1 MKNLVKKACEKIEI
15 SLNDE
20 QAQKFENY
28 YNLLTE
34 WNEKINL
41 TRIVEPQ
48 EVALKHFADSLTV
61 LKYCDIPQNASVIDV
76 GTGAGFP
83 GIPLKI
89 YRPDIKL
96 TLLDSLNKRVNF
108 LNEVAKKNNL
118 EIKTLH
124 SRAEDAGR
132 KKDEREKYDTA
143 LSRAVARI
151 NVLCEYCIPFLKIG
165 GNFIAMKGPDLSEE
179 LDEAKSAIKLLGG
192 EINSVNEFTLDGAGK
207 RTIVVIKKIKPT
219 PNAYPRISGKIKS
232 KPL

>member
-28 YNLLTE
+28 YNLLIE
-34 WNEKINL
+34 WNEKFNL

-61 LKYCDIPQNASVIDV
+61 LKYCDIPKSASVIDV

-96 TLLDSLNKRVNF
+96 TLLDSLNKRVIF

-132 KKDEREKYDTA
+132 KKDERSKYDTA
-143 LSRAVARI
+143 LSRAVARL

-179 LDEAKSAIKLLGG
+179 VDEAKSAIKLLGG
-192 EINSVNEFTLDGAGK
+192 EIISVNEFNLDGAGK

>member
-61 LKYCDIPQNASVIDV
+61 LKYCDIPQNAFVIDV

-143 LSRAVARI
+143 LSRAVARL

-192 EINSVNEFTLDGAGK
+192 EINSVNEFNLDGAGK

-219 PNAYPRISGKIKS
+219 PNAHPRISGKIKS

>member
-61 LKYCDIPQNASVIDV
+61 LKYCDIPKNASVIDV

-143 LSRAVARI
+143 LSRAVARL

-165 GNFIAMKGPDLSEE
+165 GIFIAMKGPDLSEE

-192 EINSVNEFTLDGAGK
+192 EIISVNEFNLDVAGK
-207 RTIVVIKKIKPT
+207 RTIVVIKKIKTT

>member
-61 LKYCDIPQNASVIDV
+61 LKYCDIPKNASVIDV

>member
-1 MKNLVKKACEKIEI
+1 M
-15 SLNDE
+15 
-20 QAQKFENY
+20 
-28 YNLLTE
+28 
-34 WNEKINL
+34 
-41 TRIVEPQ
+41 
-48 EVALKHFADSLTV
+48 
-61 LKYCDIPQNASVIDV
+61 
-76 GTGAGFP
+76 
-83 GIPLKI
+83 
-89 YRPDIKL
+89 
-96 TLLDSLNKRVNF
+96 DSLNKRVNF

-143 LSRAVARI
+143 LSRAVARL

-165 GNFIAMKGPDLSEE
+165 GIFIAMKGPDLSEE

-192 EINSVNEFTLDGAGK
+192 EIISVNEFNLDVAGK
-207 RTIVVIKKIKPT
+207 RTIVVIKKIKTT

>member
-61 LKYCDIPQNASVIDV
+61 LKYCDIPKNASVIDV

-143 LSRAVARI
+143 LSRAVARL

-165 GNFIAMKGPDLSEE
+165 GNFIAMKGFDLSEE

-192 EINSVNEFTLDGAGK
+192 EIISVNEFNLDGAGK